1 MNRLRFVVAAFCL
14 MSVAAFAQCEKGPK
28 FEHTEED
35 AMGTGLALG
44 RINVS
49 SIDVQP
55 EGTVLAS
62 SVVRFSDNP
71 LYSSP
76 DNILWVCDISDKN
89 NIFEIIATNG
99 DDRYGGYW
107 DMGQASGNPNVYGT
121 LFKKVGVRLTHLNS
135 GTVFTRNYQRIPMT
149 RYAVSDDGKKIYIR
163 VKDFSPIRAEAIRLS
178 ADVPTNTGAGTWCG
192 APVSSGSYSC
202 NQPNGYVSFCSP
214 GSKNNDAYCDS
225 GDSATSYTGWG
236 YDNWMALN
244 MGTAPVSTLTTIATC
259 VAKNVTP
266 VVVFPSISRTELES
280 GKAAQANFSV
290 TVRCENTAVGGVAQN
305 QTALGLQVPYESF
318 LAAQTLGLVNSSG
331 GVSHLLSENYGQT
344 GMARGVGIQIANA
357 SDGIVRQFLG
367 WDRRTTTSCA
377 TGNSGGWYPVNVG
390 ATRIAGSGNTQDY
403 LINFNASLVRLP
415 DEAIAAGKVD
425 ARAYVWVKVQ

>member
-1 MNRLRFVVAAFCL
+1 M
-14 MSVAAFAQCEKGPK
+14 
-28 FEHTEED
+28 
-35 AMGTGLALG
+35 
-44 RINVS
+44 
-49 SIDVQP
+49 
-55 EGTVLAS
+55 
-62 SVVRFSDNP
+62 
-71 LYSSP
+71 
-76 DNILWVCDISDKN
+76 
-89 NIFEIIATNG
+89 
-99 DDRYGGYW
+99 
-107 DMGQASGNPNVYGT
+107 
-121 LFKKVGVRLTHLNS
+121 
-135 GTVFTRNYQRIPMT
+135 
-149 RYAVSDDGKKIYIR
+149 
-163 VKDFSPIRAEAIRLS
+163 
-178 ADVPTNTGAGTWCG
+178 
-192 APVSSGSYSC
+192 
-202 NQPNGYVSFCSP
+202 
-214 GSKNNDAYCDS
+214 
-225 GDSATSYTGWG
+225 
-236 YDNWMALN
+236 
-244 MGTAPVSTLTTIATC
+244 
-259 VAKNVTP
+259 
-266 VVVFPSISRTELES
+266 VVFPSISRTELES

-367 WDRRTTTSCA
+367 WDRCTTTSCA